1 MYPLTALHFLLKA
14 SKTLAALTDLLS
26 HHEAYTPIKEN
37 VHMGLPLANVKSIQY
52 ANQAT

>member
-26 HHEAYTPIKEN
+26 HHEAYTPIKE
-37 VHMGLPLANVKSIQY
+37 MSTWDSANVKSIQY